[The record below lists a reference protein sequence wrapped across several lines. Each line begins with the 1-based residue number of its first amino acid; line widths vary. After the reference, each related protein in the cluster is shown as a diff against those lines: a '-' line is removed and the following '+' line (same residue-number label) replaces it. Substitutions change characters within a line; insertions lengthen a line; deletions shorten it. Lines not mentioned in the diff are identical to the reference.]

1 MTKSI
6 AVASQKGGVGKTT
19 TSVNLALGLSLAG
32 KRTLLID
39 LDPQANA
46 TSGIGQEPTQRCP
59 FVGLGK
65 DPSKWAEFVV
75 ETRFQDLYLVP
86 PVLSYDYGPEIRKI
100 HPERIREIRDEL
112 LSLEP
117 IFDFVI
123 MDCPPAAGPVPT
135 LALQLAD
142 AVLIPVQAEYYAM
155 EGLSQMLP
163 RIDQVRDDREDP
175 LELAGILLTLFDP
188 TLQLS
193 NEVRSEVLGY
203 FPDDTLSTVIPRDV
217 ALAESASFGQPIL
230 EYNPRAVGAWAY
242 LNLTKEILDG

>member
-19 TSVNLALGLSLAG
+19 TAINLALGLSLAG

-46 TSGIGQEPTQRCP
+46 TSGLGAEPTDRCP
-59 FVGLGK
+59 FVALGQN
-65 DPSKWAEFVV
+65 PTRWPEHVN
-75 ETRFQDLYLVP
+75 ETRFADLYLVP

-100 HPERIREIRDEL
+100 HPEQVRAIRNEL
-112 LSLEP
+112 VSLQPE
-117 IFDFVI
+117 FDFVI

-142 AVLIPVQAEYYAM
+142 AVLIPVQAEYFAM

-163 RIDQVRDDREDP
+163 RIDQVREERDDP
-175 LELAGILLTLFDP
+175 LELEGILLTLFDP
-188 TLQLS
+188 ALELS
-193 NEVRSEVLGY
+193 NEVRAEVRGY
-203 FPDDTLSTVIPRDV
+203 FPDHTLATVIPRDV